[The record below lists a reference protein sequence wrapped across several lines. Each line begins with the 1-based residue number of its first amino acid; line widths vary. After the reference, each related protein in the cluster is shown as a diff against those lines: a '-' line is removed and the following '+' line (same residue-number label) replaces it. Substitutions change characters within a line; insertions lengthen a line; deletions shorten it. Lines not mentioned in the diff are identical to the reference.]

1 MYVVQTGVKRGGGQI
16 PKSGICPKCVR
27 YHCGNAKGAIRRAL
41 FAQYTVGYAVFGGR
55 YILYPS
61 PIAILFAFS
70 ILTELGFAGRSSGI
84 TKGIGLL
91 CSYFRIY
98 GAHRGSQAHQIAQ
111 ILLSKRVLRGG
122 GSPPLN
128 TRLDHI
134 NLHSCCESRYRY
146 GTCT

>member
-70 ILTELGFAGRSSGI
+70 ILTEQEFSVKISEI
-84 TKGIGLL
+84 TKGMRLF
-91 CSYFRIY
+91 CSYF
-98 GAHRGSQAHQIAQ
+98 
-111 ILLSKRVLRGG
+111 
-122 GSPPLN
+122 
-128 TRLDHI
+128 
-134 NLHSCCESRYRY
+134 
-146 GTCT
+146 